1 MNGSILRASFG
12 DTHLVT
18 SKSRT
23 SPAIR
28 VVKPVVSKCVIGPM
42 PERPLMTPS
51 QLLARSLPS
60 GETRPRPVTTT
71 RRLDIRDSGCLV
83 LQRRMAAL
91 GGPGQVMPG
100 RVPENGRATCRDRD
114 GVTCDYVNDQ
124 FTSTTDDS

>member
-23 SPAIR
+23 SPAMR

-71 RRLDIRDSGCLV
+71 RRLKEAGRLDMDDSACERDPAVGQIRAWKYAMG
-83 LQRRMAAL
+83 
-91 GGPGQVMPG
+91 
-100 RVPENGRATCRDRD
+100 D
-114 GVTCDYVNDQ
+114 GV
-124 FTSTTDDS
+124 S